1 MSKECYYMRNKKRIS
16 NYKYNF
22 YFNLMT
28 SKCSKRLK
36 KKAKDRIECED
47 DLTYYESL
55 EEK

>member
-1 MSKECYYMRNKKRIS
+1 MSKECYYVRNKKRIS

>member
-1 MSKECYYMRNKKRIS
+1 MSKECYYTRNKKHIS

-22 YFNLMT
+22 YFKLMN
-28 SKCSKRLK
+28 SKCSKRIK

>member
-28 SKCSKRLK
+28 SKCSKRIK